1 MTPDIARLRARVC
14 ADDALRI
21 LPTLTDAPLHLV
33 GGVVRDALCGVNNTH
48 ADWDIVVPAGAFALA
63 QRFAAAI
70 GGSYVPLHEAH
81 PTARVVFRDT
91 QYDFAEYREPT
102 LNDDLRA
109 RDLTINAIA
118 ADLHALLAG
127 VDVPLV
133 DPCGGVD
140 DLVSGILRPCG
151 PDIFAADPV
160 RIVRLYRF
168 VAMLGFVATPEAERQ
183 VRAVQAVRTHDGGAW
198 WWATVAPERVTD
210 ELARLFTA
218 SHAAT
223 GITGLVRAGVLDAFV
238 PYIAATR
245 SLIQGPNHH
254 LDVFDHN
261 LAASVAVVGEF
272 LVTRDAWAVPYAD
285 DLQQWLDAP
294 TGGTRTRQWLVPFAA
309 LLHDVGKA
317 ITQATKPN
325 GKPEFPRH
333 EAAGGH
339 IAAQVATNL
348 HLSRA
353 ERKALVAFVRYHGYP
368 NALQRHGADHAL
380 RFFAV
385 VGDTAPGVILVAMGD
400 RATAR
405 GGARTSAKKVMRD
418 IVFLQG
424 LMREYFGVYAPLFAI
439 PPLVRGDALIEALAL
454 LPGRRIGELLLL
466 LRRRQLDGT
475 LSETSDALDAAR
487 SLMASRHPA
496 HRLFLNGQR

>member
-1 MTPDIARLRARVC
+1 MIPDTAQLRVRVR

-21 LPTLTDAPLHLV
+21 LSTLTDAPLHLV
-33 GGVVRDALCGVNNTH
+33 GGVVRDALCGIHAH
-48 ADWDIVVPAGAFALA
+48 ADWDIVVPAGALALA

-81 PTARVVFRDT
+81 PTARVVYGDA

-102 LNDDLRA
+102 LDGDLRA

-118 ADLHALLAG
+118 ADLHALLEG

-140 DLVSGILRPCG
+140 DLASGILRPCG
-151 PDIFAADPV
+151 PDVFAADPV

-168 VAMLGFVATPEAERQ
+168 VAMLGFTAAPEAERQ
-183 VRAVQAVRTHDGGAW
+183 VRAVQAMQTRDGGAR
-198 WWATVAPERVTD
+198 WWAAVAPERVTD

-218 SHAAT
+218 SHAAA
-223 GITGLVRAGVLDAFV
+223 GIAGLVRAGVLDAFV
-238 PYIAATR
+238 PHIAATR

-261 LAASVAVVGEF
+261 LAASVAVAGEF
-272 LVTRDAWAVPYAD
+272 LSARDTWAAPYAN
-285 DLQQWLDAP
+285 DLQQWLDAL
-294 TGGTRTRQWLVPFAA
+294 TGGVRTRQWLVPFAA

-339 IAAQVATNL
+339 IAAQVAANL

-385 VGDTAPGVILVAMGD
+385 AGDAAPGVILVAMGD

-405 GGARTSAKKVMRD
+405 GGARTSAKKVTRD
-418 IVFLQG
+418 VDFLQG
-424 LMREYFGVYAPLFAI
+424 LMREYFGVYTPLFAI
-439 PPLVRGDALIEALAL
+439 PPFVRGDALIAALGL
-454 LPGRRIGELLLL
+454 PPGRRIGELLLL

-475 LSETSDALDAAR
+475 LSETSDALDTAR
-487 SLMASRHPA
+487 SLMALRHPT
-496 HRLFLNGQR
+496 HLKRLAKPGN